1 MTALALAARS
11 PPFRQRRWNRVR
23 LLIHADFGLSN
34 RDETSF
40 MWRYRIG
47 RLLQLFGL
55 LVLPFAIA
63 SELMDKVGLSQ
74 SLLIAAAGAAV
85 FYVGV
90 QVQHRS

>member
-1 MTALALAARS
+1 
-11 PPFRQRRWNRVR
+11 
-23 LLIHADFGLSN
+23 
-34 RDETSF
+34 

-63 SELMDKVGLSQ
+63 SELMNKVGLGQ

-90 QVQHRS
+90 QVQHHS